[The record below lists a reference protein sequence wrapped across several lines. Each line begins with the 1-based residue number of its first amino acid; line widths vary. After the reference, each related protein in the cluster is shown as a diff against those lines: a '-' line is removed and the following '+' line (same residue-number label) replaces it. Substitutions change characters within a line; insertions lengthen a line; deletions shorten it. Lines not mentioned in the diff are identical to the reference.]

1 MAKATKKKKAPP
13 KRPANDATD
22 IEAKR
27 AKAYHQMENSVCEI
41 ARMGELA
48 MDCFDDPDS
57 GKFIFAVGHLEWML
71 QRFRQRY
78 YAMEFPPEN

>member
-1 MAKATKKKKAPP
+1 MAKAAKKKTVKKRAPE
-13 KRPANDATD
+13 ANDRET
-22 IEAKR
+22 EAKR

>member
-1 MAKATKKKKAPP
+1 MKRATKKAKAKTTKKQMVGI
-13 KRPANDATD
+13 D
-22 IEAKR
+22 AKR
-27 AKAYHQMENSVCEI
+27 AQAYSAMENSVCEI
-41 ARMGELA
+41 SRMGELA

-78 YAMEFPPEN
+78 YSMDFPLEN

>member
-1 MAKATKKKKAPP
+1 MAKAAKKKKAAP
-13 KRPANDATD
+13 KRPAKGADDVDAR
-22 IEAKR
+22 R

-48 MDCFDDPDS
+48 MDCFDDPDG